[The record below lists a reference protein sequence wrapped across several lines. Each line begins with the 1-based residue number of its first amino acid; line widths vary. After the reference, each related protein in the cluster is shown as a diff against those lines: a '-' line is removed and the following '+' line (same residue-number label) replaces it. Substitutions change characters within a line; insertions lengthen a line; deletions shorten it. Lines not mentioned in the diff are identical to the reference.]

1 MELIIAV
8 SQNNIIG
15 NNNKLLWNIPEDL
28 KRFYNLTKNNIIVM
42 GRKTFESI
50 GKPLK
55 NRINIVITNN
65 TSYLSSENLFFTT
78 FENFNNLIKN
88 INDNKKIFI
97 IGGEQIYYLFLSK
110 CSIINITKIYK
121 DFNGDC
127 QFNLNLENYKLV
139 EESELNYSENETC
152 NYQYLIYNLIN
163 KY

>member
-1 MELIIAV
+1 M
-8 SQNNIIG
+8 
-15 NNNKLLWNIPEDL
+15 

-97 IGGEQIYYLFLSK
+97 IGGEQIYNLFLSK
-110 CSIINITKIYK
+110 CSIITPTKK
-121 DFNGDC
+121 
-127 QFNLNLENYKLV
+127 K
-139 EESELNYSENETC
+139 NET
-152 NYQYLIYNLIN
+152 N
-163 KY
+163 